1 MGNLRKLFSQ
11 LNFDPG
17 SAEMRIFWFFLPLI
31 LAILALNVLYL
42 ASPLNIFAGLLL
54 ALVGAVVYFTSAWIS
69 GLNLKSRLE
78 KNELMGIVSGLEDA
92 LVVHDQNL
100 KVTFFNPA
108 AQHLFSLRQEDVL
121 DRVLRPQDVEVA
133 PLKLLAQVIFPS
145 LAPVLIPRS
154 RSGEY
159 PQIADLSFAEAGLEL
174 RVTTVPLADDKGRLR
189 GFLKIIR
196 NRTREVALIRSKQ
209 EFITVASH
217 QLRTPITELN
227 WALETISQDTG
238 LAADMK
244 SLAENALNSAR
255 KMLHIVEDLL
265 SVSRLE
271 EGRFGYSF
279 ESTDPA
285 ALVGK
290 ILADAMPA
298 ANRSGLQLYFERPKE
313 ELPQVTV
320 DVQKLSM
327 VLSNLVD
334 NAIRYNVPNGQI
346 VVTLEK
352 VADQPY
358 VEVRVKDTGIGLP
371 AEEMEKLFSKFF
383 RASNAVKFQ
392 ADGSGLGLYIAR
404 NIIQAHGGQIW
415 AESELNRGTTV
426 HFTIPTD
433 PSLVPQKEVALE

>member
-1 MGNLRKLFSQ
+1 
-11 LNFDPG
+11 
-17 SAEMRIFWFFLPLI
+17 MRIFWFFLPLI

>member
-121 DRVLRPQDVEVA
+121 DRVLRPQDVEDE

>member
-1 MGNLRKLFSQ
+1 MGNLSKLFFQ

-327 VLSNLVD
+327 VLSNMVD

>member
-108 AQHLFSLRQEDVL
+108 AQHLFSLRREDVL

>member
-279 ESTDPA
+279 ESMAPA

-371 AEEMEKLFSKFF
+371 AEEMEKLLSKCFG
-383 RASNAVKFQ
+383 ASNAVKFQ
-392 ADGSGLGLYIAR
+392 ADGYGLGLYIAR